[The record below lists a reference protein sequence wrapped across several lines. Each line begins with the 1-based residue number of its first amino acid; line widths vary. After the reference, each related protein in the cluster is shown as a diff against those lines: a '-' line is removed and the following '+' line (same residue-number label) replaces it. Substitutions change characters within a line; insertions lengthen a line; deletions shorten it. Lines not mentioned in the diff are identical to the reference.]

1 MASDSPELAKTAAK
15 PPVVEPGGPGPELLG
30 TRLRLLLDRL
40 EAGVA
45 AVYTDLGMEG
55 FRPRY
60 TPVARTLAVAGGP
73 RSIRELAAATGVTH
87 SAASQTVAQMAKD
100 GLVTLTPG
108 EDARRRLVELTPK
121 AEALLPAL
129 NAEWAATTAAATAL
143 EAELPYPL
151 SRLISET
158 LEALDRHPMRN
169 RIASQAQTGSLNG
182 GAGGGVGGDGP
193 GAG

>member
-1 MASDSPELAKTAAK
+1 MASDPPEPAKSPDED
-15 PPVVEPGGPGPELLG
+15 PGRPTQLGLPGPELLG

-60 TPVARTLAVAGGP
+60 TPVARTLAAAGGP

-100 GLVTLTPG
+100 GLVAVAPG
-108 EDARRRLVELTPK
+108 RDARHRLVELTPK

-129 NAEWAATTAAATAL
+129 DAEWAATTAAATAL

-151 SRLISET
+151 SRLIGET
-158 LEALDRHPMRN
+158 LAALDRHPMRD
-169 RIASQAQTGSLNG
+169 RIAAELNG
-182 GAGGGVGGDGP
+182 LGG
-193 GAG
+193 